1 VNRNTLISRQGL
13 VPLLGATLAAVLV
26 LHFIGLRESLAFW
39 VLALLVLVLFRD
51 PEREVPS
58 IPLTVLSPADG
69 RVVTIEKT
77 ADPYLQRPSLKISIS
92 MNAYGVYTTRSPIG
106 GKVLEPPKNLDD
118 SKQPHG
124 VWLQTDEG
132 DDVVMVMNRGRL
144 YNKPH
149 CYIRFGDRVGQG
161 KRCGFVHLGGRVD
174 LYLPE
179 NSQPRVAEGEGVRA
193 GADVI
198 ARLVH
203 G

>member
-13 VPLLGATLAAVLV
+13 LPLLAATLVAVLV

-39 VLALLVLVLFRD
+39 ALGLVVLVLFRD
-51 PEREVPS
+51 PERDIPS
-58 IPLTVLSPADG
+58 IPLSVLSPADG
-69 RVVTIEKT
+69 RVAVIEKT
-77 ADPYLQRPSLKISIS
+77 DDPYLSRPSLKVTID

-106 GKVLEPPKNLDD
+106 GKVLEPPNNLAG
-118 SKQPHG
+118 KHHPHG

-132 DDVVMVMNRGRL
+132 DDIVLVMNRGRL
-144 YNKPH
+144 NSKPH

-179 NSQPRVAEGEGVRA
+179 NSQPLVAVGAAVQA
-193 GADVI
+193 GSDVI

-203 G
+203 